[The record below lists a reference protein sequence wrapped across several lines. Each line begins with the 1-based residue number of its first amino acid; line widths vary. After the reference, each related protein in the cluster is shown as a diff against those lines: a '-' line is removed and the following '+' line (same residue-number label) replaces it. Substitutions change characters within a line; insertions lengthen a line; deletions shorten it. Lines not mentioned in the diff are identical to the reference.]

1 MNITLSREIDPGRE
15 IVSMLCGM
23 ASERYPNADQ
33 RGDGRM
39 RSAAAHYLTAPALKP
54 LRPAL
59 DALTELEEHVLA
71 AVSVDDERLRRLFT
85 APRMETQPGIHLYTG
100 MQRGITP
107 GVCAQDILLAMS
119 DEERTPHVP
128 QEVPLDAFV
137 REATKLGYD
146 RKYVMN
152 LTQMLACWDE
162 DIAWLHALL
171 DKALPRF
178 EEKRTLVE
186 PLVDSWATA
195 LEPRLPKMRETGEI
209 CGMLRLQSEDWHY
222 VLVPALIS
230 FSSLLA
236 FTPEPDGTQPL
247 RYGVLFDP
255 ISVAMSDE
263 TDNQLIARLRAL
275 GDRRRLK
282 IVRALMLRPHNAGE
296 IADLTQLSPAT
307 VSYHMTELVNTQLVS
322 AEATGSRVLYRL
334 NSEGLRALMDDL
346 GAMVGKGS

>member
-15 IVSMLCGM
+15 IISMLCGM
-23 ASERYPNADQ
+23 ANERFPSADQ
-33 RGDGRM
+33 RADGRM
-39 RSAAAHYLTAPALKP
+39 RSAAAHYLATPALRP

-59 DALTELEEHVLA
+59 DALTELEEYVLA

-85 APRMETQPGIHLYTG
+85 APRMETQPGIHLYAG
-100 MQRGITP
+100 MQRGSTP
-107 GVCAQDILLAMS
+107 GVCAQDILLALN
-119 DEERTPHVP
+119 DEERVP
-128 QEVPLDAFV
+128 YAPKEVPLDAFV
-137 REATKLGYD
+137 REATQLGYD
-146 RKYVMN
+146 REYVMN

-162 DIAWLHALL
+162 DIVWLRALL
-171 DKALPRF
+171 DRALPRF
-178 EEKRTLVE
+178 EEKRALVQS
-186 PLVDSWATA
+186 LVDSWAEA

-209 CGMLRLQSEDWHY
+209 FGMLRLQNEDY
-222 VLVPALIS
+222 QYRLVPALMN
-230 FSSLLA
+230 FSSMLA
-236 FTPEPDGTQPL
+236 FTPEPDGIQPI

-282 IVRALMLRPHNAGE
+282 IVRELMLRPHNASE

-334 NSEGLRALMDDL
+334 SNEGLRALIDDL
-346 GAMVGKGS
+346 SAMVR

>member
-1 MNITLSREIDPGRE
+1 MNITLSHEIDPGRE
-15 IVSMLCGM
+15 IISMLCGM
-23 ASERYPNADQ
+23 ATERYPSADQ

-39 RSAAAHYLTAPALKP
+39 RSAAAHYLATPALAP

-59 DALTELEEHVLA
+59 DALTELEEYVLA

-85 APRMETQPGIHLYTG
+85 APRMETQPGIHVYTG

-107 GVCAQDILLAMS
+107 GVCAQDILLAMR
-119 DEERTPHVP
+119 DEERAPHKA

-137 REATKLGYD
+137 REATQLGYD
-146 RKYVMN
+146 REYVMN

-162 DIAWLHALL
+162 DIVWLRALL
-171 DKALPRF
+171 DRALPRF
-178 EEKRTLVE
+178 EEKRALVQ
-186 PLVDSWATA
+186 PLVDSWAEA

-209 CGMLRLQSEDWHY
+209 FGMLRLQNDDY
-222 VLVPALIS
+222 QYRLVPALMN
-230 FSSLLA
+230 FSSMLA
-236 FTPEPDGTQPL
+236 FTPEPDGIQPI

-334 NSEGLRALMDDL
+334 SSEGLRALIDDL
-346 GAMVGKGS
+346 SAMVR

>member
-15 IVSMLCGM
+15 VISMLCGL
-23 ASERYPNADQ
+23 ANERFPSADQ
-33 RGDGRM
+33 RADGRM
-39 RSAAAHYLTAPALKP
+39 RSAAAHYLTTPALRP

-59 DALTELEEHVLA
+59 DALTELEEHVLS

-85 APRMETQPGIHLYTG
+85 APRMETQPGIHLYEG
-100 MQRGITP
+100 MQRGNTP
-107 GVCAQDILLAMS
+107 GLCAQDILLSMR
-119 DEERTPHVP
+119 DEERMPHAP
-128 QEVPLDAFV
+128 QEVPLDVFV
-137 REATKLGYD
+137 RMATGLGYN
-146 RKYVMN
+146 REYVMN

-162 DIAWLHALL
+162 DIAWLRALL
-171 DKALPRF
+171 CTAVPRF
-178 EEKRTLVE
+178 EEKRALVQ
-186 PLVDSWATA
+186 PLVDSWADA
-195 LEPRLPKMRETGEI
+195 IEPRLPRMRETGEI
-209 CGMLRLQSEDWHY
+209 CGMLRLQDGGFCY
-222 VLVPALIS
+222 QFVPALMN

-236 FTPEPDGTQPL
+236 YTPEPDGTQPL

-282 IVRALMLRPHNAGE
+282 IVRALMLRPHNASE

-307 VSYHMTELVNTQLVS
+307 VSYHMTELINTQLVS

-334 NSEGLRALMDDL
+334 SSEGLRALIDDL
-346 GAMVGKGS
+346 SAMVQ

>member
-15 IVSMLCGM
+15 VISMLCGL
-23 ASERYPNADQ
+23 ANERFPSADQ
-33 RGDGRM
+33 RADGRM
-39 RSAAAHYLTAPALKP
+39 RSAATHYLTSPALRP

-59 DALTELEEHVLA
+59 DALTELEEHVLS

-85 APRMETQPGIHLYTG
+85 APRMETQPGIHLYIS
-100 MQRGITP
+100 MQRGNTP
-107 GVCAQDILLAMS
+107 GLCAQDILLSMRD
-119 DEERTPHVP
+119 DEFSPYEP

-137 REATKLGYD
+137 REATALGYD
-146 RKYVMN
+146 REYVMN
-152 LTQMLACWDE
+152 LTQMLACWDA
-162 DIAWLHALL
+162 DMAWLRTLL
-171 DKALPRF
+171 DRAIPRF
-178 EEKRTLVE
+178 EEKRALVQ
-186 PLVDSWATA
+186 PLVDSWADA

-209 CGMLRLQSEDWHY
+209 CGMLRLQSENLTY
-222 VLVPALIS
+222 RLVPALMN

-236 FTPEPDGTQPL
+236 FTPEPDGLQPI

-334 NSEGLRALMDDL
+334 SSEGLRALIDDL
-346 GAMVGKGS
+346 GAMVR